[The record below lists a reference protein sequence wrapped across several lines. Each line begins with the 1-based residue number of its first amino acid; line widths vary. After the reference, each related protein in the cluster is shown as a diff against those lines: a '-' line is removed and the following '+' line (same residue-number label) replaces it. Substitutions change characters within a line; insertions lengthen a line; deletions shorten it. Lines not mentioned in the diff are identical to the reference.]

1 MRRLFSTQK
10 VQSRFAGEPGELS
23 LCIGSHPRRLGRSY
37 LNHTPKGHMQDIN
50 DGKMLQIL
58 LGPLYVIGLSDLQP

>member
-1 MRRLFSTQK
+1 MRRLFSSQK

-23 LCIGSHPRRLGRSY
+23 YALEESPSAGKK
-37 LNHTPKGHMQDIN
+37 LNHTPGGHMQDIN

-58 LGPLYVIGLSDLQP
+58 LDPLYVIGLSDLRR